1 VKPFQ
6 KILVA
11 TDFSPHSA
19 LALQLAADLSRRYDA
34 SVTLA
39 HVYEPVAYALPEGYQ
54 LFTEPQLAELFRA
67 FDKQLAEQ
75 KQAALAAGALRVE
88 TQLANG
94 FAASEIC
101 ALAERGGF
109 DLIVL
114 GTHGRKGLSRVVLGS
129 VAERVLRT
137 APCPVL
143 TVRDKR

>member
-1 VKPFQ
+1 MKPFQ

-34 SVTLA
+34 SVTLV
-39 HVYEPVAYALPEGYQ
+39 HVYEPVVYAVPEGYQ
-54 LFTEPQLAELFRA
+54 LFTEPQLEELFVA
-67 FDKQLAEQ
+67 LQKQLAEQ

-88 TQLANG
+88 TQLSKG

-101 ALAERGGF
+101 ALAEQGRF

-114 GTHGRKGLSRVVLGS
+114 GTHGRKGLSHVVLGS

-143 TVRDKR
+143 TVRDKH